1 MIIRFLRVDLL
12 LVFLAFILPA
22 CSSGLKSVPHPPFP
36 CQPSAQS
43 LLGTIE
49 ENSSRISAL
58 KGRAN
63 LKVVSTHEN
72 LRARCLIFIQKPDQ
86 LRLEVL
92 NPLNMPLFLFLNN
105 GQEWVYYSFPEN
117 RYQRDKSEDNTSLA
131 GLKVKDIISF
141 ASGGI
146 PLPYN
151 GEKGECTSDR
161 DYTLLTLSSDEG
173 KERIWIDAG
182 ESRIVK
188 GELYDLF
195 GAVKL
200 RVDFREFQ
208 RAGDI
213 HLPRRIEIYLPENS
227 TWITFTY
234 EEIQVNPEFGND
246 LFEFTP
252 PPSAERGGFSSGLL
266 IPNPYSLKF
275 SPYP

>member
-1 MIIRFLRVDLL
+1 MIIRFLRVYLL
-12 LVFLAFILPA
+12 FIFLAFILPA
-22 CSSGLKSVPHPPFP
+22 CSSGLKSVPHPAFP
-36 CQPSAQS
+36 CQFSAQS

-49 ENSSRISAL
+49 ENSSRINTL

-63 LKVVSTHEN
+63 LKVVSTREN
-72 LRARCLIFIQKPDQ
+72 LRARCLVFIQKPDQ

-117 RYQRDKSEDNTSLA
+117 RYQRDKSEDNTSLL

-151 GEKGECTSDR
+151 GEKGECTSDG

-173 KERIWIDAG
+173 KERLWIDAG

-188 GELYDLF
+188 GELCDLF

-208 RAGDI
+208 QAGDI
-213 HLPRRIEIYLPENS
+213 LLPRRIEIYLPENS
-227 TWITFTY
+227 TWITLTY
-234 EEIQVNPEFGND
+234 EEVQVNPELEGD
-246 LFEFTP
+246 LFDFTP
-252 PPSAERGGFSSGLL
+252 PPSAERGGFSSEPL
-266 IPNPYSLKF
+266 IPNPEN
-275 SPYP
+275 